1 MENSKVDQTIT
12 RNEIGTIA
20 HFVAQKYISLEY
32 GSPRVITQKYIDA
45 YLEAK
50 QAIVDHNANL
60 NHE

>member
-1 MENSKVDQTIT
+1 MENSKVDRTIT
-12 RNEIGTIA
+12 RNEIETIA

-50 QAIVDHNANL
+50 
-60 NHE
+60 